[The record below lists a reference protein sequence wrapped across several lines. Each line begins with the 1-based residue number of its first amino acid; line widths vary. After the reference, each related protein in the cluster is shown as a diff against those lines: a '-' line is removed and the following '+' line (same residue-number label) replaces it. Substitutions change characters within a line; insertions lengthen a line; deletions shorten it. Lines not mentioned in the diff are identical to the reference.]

1 MKPEDIDREMR
12 LQAAAEAAERLG
24 QPAGADPELDRHR
37 LVIRA
42 LNRPTALQLPAD
54 FAARIAKRILLA
66 EEKSGIE
73 DWLMTLL
80 LLGVGVIGLVYMQP
94 VIALV
99 VQRVHVDVPQLPWS
113 MIAATG
119 AGIAVAWIVDRS
131 ASRGFTSAR

>member
-1 MKPEDIDREMR
+1 MKPEDIDREVS
-12 LQAAAEAAERLG
+12 LQAAAERAERLG
-24 QPAGADPELDRHR
+24 QPAGVDPGLDRHR

-54 FAARIAKRILLA
+54 FAARVAKRILLA

-80 LLGVGVIGLVYMQP
+80 LLGVGLVGLVYMQP
-94 VIALV
+94 VLALV
-99 VQRVHVDVPQLPWS
+99 VQRVQFDVPQLPWS

-131 ASRGFTSAR
+131 ASRGFTSAG

>member
-1 MKPEDIDREMR
+1 MNNNDIDREAR
-12 LQAAAEAAERLG
+12 LQAAAEQAEQLG
-24 QPAGADPELDRHR
+24 QPAGTDPELDRHR

-54 FAARIAKRILLA
+54 FAARLAKRIELA
-66 EEKSGIE
+66 EEKSGVE

-99 VQRVHVDVPQLPWS
+99 VQRVHIEVPQLPWS

-119 AGIAVAWIVDRS
+119 AAIAVAWIVDRS
-131 ASRGFTSAR
+131 ASRGFTSAG

>member
-1 MKPEDIDREMR
+1 MKPEDIDRATR
-12 LQAAAEAAERLG
+12 LQAAAEQAERLG
-24 QPAGADPELDRHR
+24 KPAGVDPELDRHR

-42 LNRPTALQLPAD
+42 LNRPMALQLPAD
-54 FAARIAKRILLA
+54 FAERIAKRILLA

-80 LLGVGVIGLVYMQP
+80 LLGVGLIGLVYMQP

-99 VQRVHVDVPQLPWS
+99 VQRVHIEVPPLPWS

>member
-12 LQAAAEAAERLG
+12 LQAAAEQAERLG
-24 QPAGADPELDRHR
+24 QPAGVDPELDRHR

-54 FAARIAKRILLA
+54 FAARIAKRILMA
-66 EEKSGIE
+66 EEKTSIE

-99 VQRVHVDVPQLPWS
+99 VQRVHIEVPPLPWS

-119 AGIAVAWIVDRS
+119 AGIAVAWMVDRG
-131 ASRGFTSAR
+131 AARRFTSAG

>member
-1 MKPEDIDREMR
+1 MKPEDIDRELR
-12 LQAAAEAAERLG
+12 LQAAAEQAERLG
-24 QPAGADPELDRHR
+24 QPAGVDPELDRHR

-54 FAARIAKRILLA
+54 FAARLAKRIELA
-66 EEKSGIE
+66 EEKSGVE

-99 VQRVHVDVPQLPWS
+99 VQRVHIEVPQLPWP

-119 AGIAVAWIVDRS
+119 AAIAVAWIVDRS
-131 ASRGFTSAR
+131 ASRGFTSAG

>member
-1 MKPEDIDREMR
+1 MKPEDIDREAR
-12 LQAAAEAAERLG
+12 LQAAAEQAECLG
-24 QPAGADPELDRHR
+24 HPPGVDPGLDRHR

-54 FAARIAKRILLA
+54 FAARIAKRVLLA
-66 EEKSGIE
+66 EERSGIE

-80 LLGVGVIGLVYMQP
+80 LLGVGLIGLVYMQP

-99 VQRVHVDVPQLPWS
+99 VQRVHIDMPQLPWP

-131 ASRGFTSAR
+131 VSRGTTSAR

>member
-12 LQAAAEAAERLG
+12 LQSAAEAAERLG
-24 QPAGADPELDRHR
+24 QPAGVDPELDRHR
-37 LVIRA
+37 LVVRA

-54 FAARIAKRILLA
+54 FAARVAKRVLLA
-66 EEKSGIE
+66 EEKTSIE

-99 VQRVHVDVPQLPWS
+99 VQRVHIEVPQLPWS

-119 AGIAVAWIVDRS
+119 AGIAVAWMVDRG
-131 ASRGFTSAR
+131 AARRFTSAG

>member
-12 LQAAAEAAERLG
+12 LQAAAERAERLG
-24 QPAGADPELDRHR
+24 QPAGIDTELDRHR

-54 FAARIAKRILLA
+54 FAARVAKRILMA
-66 EEKSGIE
+66 EEKSSIE
-73 DWLMTLL
+73 DWLITLL
-80 LLGVGVIGLVYMQP
+80 LLGMGLIGLVYMQP

-99 VQRVHVDVPQLPWS
+99 VQRVHIEVPQMPWS

-119 AGIAVAWIVDRS
+119 AGIAVAWIVDRG
-131 ASRGFTSAR
+131 ASRGFTSAG

>member
-12 LQAAAEAAERLG
+12 LQAAAEVAERLG
-24 QPAGADPELDRHR
+24 QPAGADPGLDRHR

-54 FAARIAKRILLA
+54 FAARLAKRILLA
-66 EEKSGIE
+66 EEKSGVE

-99 VQRVHVDVPQLPWS
+99 VQRVHIEVPELPWP

-119 AGIAVAWIVDRS
+119 AAIAVAWIVDRS
-131 ASRGFTSAR
+131 AARSFTSAG

>member
-12 LQAAAEAAERLG
+12 LQAAAEQAERLG
-24 QPAGADPELDRHR
+24 QPAGVDPELDQHR

-54 FAARIAKRILLA
+54 FAARIAKRILMA
-66 EEKSGIE
+66 EEKTSIE

-80 LLGVGVIGLVYMQP
+80 LLGVGVVGLVYMQP
-94 VIALV
+94 AIALV
-99 VQRVHVDVPQLPWS
+99 VQRVHIEVPQLPWS

-119 AGIAVAWIVDRS
+119 AGIAVAWIVDRG
-131 ASRGFTSAR
+131 AARRFTSAG

>member
-12 LQAAAEAAERLG
+12 LQAAAEAAERRG
-24 QPAGADPELDRHR
+24 QPAGTDPGLDRHR

-54 FAARIAKRILLA
+54 FAARIAKRILLS
-66 EEKSGIE
+66 EEKSGVE

-99 VQRVHVDVPQLPWS
+99 VQRVHIEVPQLPWS

-119 AGIAVAWIVDRS
+119 AAIAVAWIVDRS
-131 ASRGFTSAR
+131 ASRGFTSAG